1 LGGAF
6 PRGCFLIK
14 KCRFGFN
21 SKQANASFGNG
32 LFAIN
37 RLLYLVSMFRIIE
50 TRKAKSKMKLS
61 LSNGLFSRLSL
72 NANFAAVKQ
81 LGFENIEFNMK
92 AIRKE
97 HDRDVYREQKA
108 LAASGLHS
116 LTLHSAILH
125 VKDPIEVHQA
135 VYYGK
140 ISLECARALDVSLMT
155 VHSDV
160 SKKMP
165 RSLRERCLNEIFN
178 DEIKPF
184 AKKLGIKLA
193 LENLSYTST
202 GFGKNVEQLEEVL
215 SVIDGGG
222 DMGITFDLCHAL
234 ETKQTDNLLGKYGK
248 RVCNVHMANKA
259 HKPFIEPKAEL
270 LSFLTKLHGYGYDG
284 PITLELAHDTPMEEI
299 AKSKALFDRLL
310 SEF

>member
-1 LGGAF
+1 
-6 PRGCFLIK
+6 
-14 KCRFGFN
+14 
-21 SKQANASFGNG
+21 
-32 LFAIN
+32 
-37 RLLYLVSMFRIIE
+37 
-50 TRKAKSKMKLS
+50 MKLS
-61 LSNGLFSRLSL
+61 LSNGIFSKLSL
-72 NANFAAVKQ
+72 NGNFAAVKQ

-92 AIRKE
+92 AIKKE
-97 HDRDVYREQKA
+97 HDKDVYREQKA
-108 LAASGLHS
+108 LAASGLNC

-140 ISLECARALDVSLMT
+140 ISLECARALGVSLMT

-160 SKKMP
+160 SKKLP
-165 RSLRERCLNEIFN
+165 RNVRERCLTEVFN

-215 SVIDGGG
+215 SVIDDG

-234 ETKQTDNLLGKYGK
+234 ETKQTDNLLEKYGR

-259 HKPFIEPKAEL
+259 HKPFTEPKPEL

-284 PITLELAHDTPMEEI
+284 PITLELVHDTPMEEI
-299 AKSKALFDRLL
+299 AKCKALFDRLL
-310 SEF
+310 SGF